1 MCNVIEDVVVVVVF
15 MGRSSFDYEMYDSV
29 SEKYDDSPVKKLYSG
44 FIEIIKR
51 TEYNSDIQISFFEFS
66 EEIINVCRTI

>member
-29 SEKYDDSPVKKLYSG
+29 SEKNEDSPIKKLYSG
-44 FIEIIKR
+44 IIDILKR
-51 TEYNSDIQISFFEFS
+51 SEYNSCI
-66 EEIINVCRTI
+66 

>member
-29 SEKYDDSPVKKLYSG
+29 SEKM
-44 FIEIIKR
+44 R
-51 TEYNSDIQISFFEFS
+51 TVLLRNYTRELLIY
-66 EEIINVCRTI
+66 